1 MKAILHSERNKKNP
15 KQHTCELLTLEDYK
29 ALSSGSRVYFVSR
42 FGTLAQAKVTSVKT
56 WKTRPGDVD
65 VNLKYG
71 LYEFFCASFR
81 AGERVNEQLVR
92 IIPDDSSEVVTE

>member
-1 MKAILHSERNKKNP
+1 MNAILHSDLKKKNP
-15 KQHTCELLTLEDYK
+15 KQHNYAALTLEDYK
-29 ALSSGSRVYFVSR
+29 ALSTGDHVYFVTR
-42 FGTLAQAKVTSVKT
+42 HGTLAQAKVTSVKT

-71 LYEFFCASFR
+71 LRVYFCASFR
-81 AGERVNEQLVR
+81 AGERMHEELVR